1 MVWPLEAVHLR
12 RRADTAKSGRDRGE
26 TWSSDRDA
34 ADFAF
39 PSASALSR
47 NAKDGGGEHCFRSRR
62 RRSGASL
69 SLSNPDNMSVGLSV
83 AIDEP
88 GLGTCATCGRT
99 LTQAGP
105 NGECLRCLVS
115 LGFLSDS
122 QP

>member
-1 MVWPLEAVHLR
+1 MVWRLDTVHLR
-12 RRADTAKSGRDRGE
+12 RRADTAKSGRDGGE

-34 ADFAF
+34 ANLAF

-47 NAKDGGGEHCFRSRR
+47 NATDGGGEHCFRSHR

-69 SLSNPDNMSVGLSV
+69 SLSNPDSMSVGFSV

-88 GLGTCATCGRT
+88 ELETCATCGRT
-99 LTQAGP
+99 LTQALP
-105 NGECLRCLVS
+105 NGECLRCLVG

-122 QP
+122 Q